1 MNTCLIKG
9 ACLYS
14 MGFAQEV
21 YGAVVGN
28 NELRMYGNQ
37 MKICGKFELMIG
49 EAQTLIARCIEQK
62 EAKQKAAA
70 TANLPSAEIIQ
81 IGEKSKALLKRPFP
95 LPRLVAGLSKT
106 IRQRVTIH

>member
-21 YGAVVGN
+21 YGSVIGN
-28 NELRMYGNQ
+28 NELRMYGDQ
-37 MKICGKFELMIG
+37 MKICGKFQLMIG

-62 EAKQKAAA
+62 EAKLKAS
-70 TANLPSAEIIQ
+70 ANAQVPTAEIIP
-81 IGEKSKALLKRPFP
+81 IGIQTNASRKRMFALPK
-95 LPRLVAGLSKT
+95 LVKGLSKT
-106 IRQRVTIH
+106 FRQSAATH